1 MTPSDTIAAI
11 ATAPG
16 RAGIGV
22 VRISG
27 NNLSVFSQALTGK
40 SLVPR
45 RATLCTFRDAK
56 GAPIDQGIA
65 IFFESPHSF
74 TGEEVLELHGHGGST
89 VLQLLLRRCL
99 GMGARIAQPGEFT
112 RRAFLNEKLDLA
124 QAESVADLIDA
135 ASDAAAQ
142 SAARS
147 LVGEFSERVNGLVKA
162 LTDLRMHVEA
172 SIDFPEEEIG
182 PADRDAQQEKLTS
195 IRRLLDDLLRQARQ
209 GAVLREGLTVALI
222 GRPNVGKSSLLNRLA
237 GEDVAIVTPVPGTTR
252 DQVRATITIE
262 GVPIHLIDTAG
273 LRDTDDPVEKIGIER
288 TWQAVEKAGAALLI
302 SEAGEV
308 IGAREAQ
315 VLRRLPARLPA
326 AWIYNKIDLYG
337 QKSAMNRDGSHVT
350 VRISALTGDG
360 VDLLRSWLLEIAGW
374 QQHGEGVFMARERHL
389 FALHEAQERLE
400 AAAAKASQFDL
411 FAEELRLA
419 QKALTSITGEF
430 TPDDLLG
437 EIFSRFCIGK

>member
-1 MTPSDTIAAI
+1 MTLSDTIAAI

-22 VRISG
+22 VRVSG
-27 NNLSVFSQALTGK
+27 NNLSVLSQALTGK

-45 RATLCTFRDAK
+45 RATLCTFRDAQ

-74 TGEEVLELHGHGGST
+74 TGEEALELHGHGGST

-99 GMGARIAQPGEFT
+99 EMGARIAQPGEFT
-112 RRAFLNEKLDLA
+112 RRAFLNGKLDLA

-147 LVGEFSERVNGLVKA
+147 LVGEFSERVNRLVNA
-162 LTDLRMHVEA
+162 LTELRMHVEA
-172 SIDFPEEEIG
+172 SIDFPEEEID
-182 PADRDAQQEKLTS
+182 PADCAAQQVRLAF
-195 IRRLLDDLLRQARQ
+195 IRSLLDDLLRQARQ
-209 GAVLREGLTVALI
+209 GAVLREGLIVALI

-288 TWQAVEKAGAALLI
+288 TWQAIEKAGAALLI
-302 SEAGEV
+302 SEAGEAV
-308 IGAREAQ
+308 GAREAE
-315 VLRRLPARLPA
+315 VLRRLPRHLPA
-326 AWIYNKIDLYG
+326 AWVYNKIDLHA
-337 QKSAMNRDGSHVT
+337 QKPAINRDGSQVT
-350 VRISALTGDG
+350 VRISALTGEG
-360 VDLLRSWLLEIAGW
+360 VDLLRLWLLEIAGW

-389 FALHEAQERLE
+389 LALHEAQKRLE
-400 AAAAKASQFDL
+400 AAVAQLNQFDL

>member
-1 MTPSDTIAAI
+1 MTSSDTIAAI
-11 ATAPG
+11 ATASA

-27 NNLSVFSQALTGK
+27 NDLSVFSQALTGK

-74 TGEEVLELHGHGGST
+74 TGEEVLELHGHGGGT
-89 VLQLLLRRCL
+89 VLHLLLRRCL
-99 GMGARIAQPGEFT
+99 EMGARIAQPGEFT

-147 LVGEFSERVNGLVKA
+147 LVGEFSERVNRLVEA
-162 LTDLRMHVEA
+162 LTDLRVHVEA

-182 PADRDAQQEKLTS
+182 PAEREAQQEKLTS
-195 IRRLLDDLLRQARQ
+195 IRSLLDDLLRQARQ

-302 SEAGEV
+302 SEAGEA

-326 AWIYNKIDLYG
+326 AWVYNKIDLYG
-337 QKSAMNRDGSHVT
+337 QKPAMNRDGSHVT

-389 FALHEAQERLE
+389 LALHEAKERLE
-400 AAAAKASQFDL
+400 AAAAQPSQFDL

-430 TPDDLLG
+430 TSDDLLG